1 MKVRSH
7 KKIKRMENYICEGD
21 RIQNTAPA
29 GGITSGDLHLI
40 GSKVAVAMTTAA
52 EGETYVSMTEGVFEV
67 PKATGAI
74 TIGAKV
80 YFDSTAKNVTTTAS
94 GNTLVG
100 WAYTAAASGD
110 ATVQISINEN
120 V

>member
-1 MKVRSH
+1 MQ
-7 KKIKRMENYICEGD
+7 NYICEGD
-21 RIQNTAPA
+21 RIAITATGAIAA
-29 GGITSGDLHLI
+29 GQLHLV
-40 GSKVAVAMTTAA
+40 GSKVLVAVTAA
-52 EGETYVSMTEGVFEV
+52 AAIGDVYTAMTEGVFEV
-67 PKATGAI
+67 PKETGAI
-74 TIGAKV
+74 TVGAKL
-80 YFDSTAKNVTTTAS
+80 YLLSGGSSVTTTAS